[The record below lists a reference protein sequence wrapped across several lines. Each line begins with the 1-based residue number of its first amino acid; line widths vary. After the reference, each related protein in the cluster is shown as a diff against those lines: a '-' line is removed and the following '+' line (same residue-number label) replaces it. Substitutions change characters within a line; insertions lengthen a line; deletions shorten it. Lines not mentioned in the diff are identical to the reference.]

1 MFFLKKGKKKPK
13 QTQHSGNSL
22 YPVLHVID
30 SLNDYKRELIE
41 KEVESLRALNIPDA
55 PSGSGAVLFQYQR
68 GGRPFCGREESHLR
82 LRI

>member
-41 KEVESLRALNIPDA
+41 KEVESLRALN
-55 PSGSGAVLFQYQR
+55 SVGTS
-68 GGRPFCGREESHLR
+68 
-82 LRI
+82 